1 MKKATVLCLLLMLV
15 FASISSVAAKDLP
28 YPDPE
33 KTVTII
39 VPHAAGGGTDLAF
52 RPLIEEMKRIARSSF
67 IVSNVAGA
75 GSATG
80 ANEVINS
87 PADGYTLLASGTHT
101 IAAMLQGLTAGNDQL
116 EGIIGMNWDPFIIA
130 VNSKKP
136 WNTMKDLVAAAKA
149 APGKLS
155 LGNAGMGGAT
165 GVASIGINLAFS
177 KTFNVTPFNG
187 GADLI
192 ASVLG
197 GHCDIGVFSQ
207 SEYLANKTSMK
218 AIVILSDDK
227 SALPELAYIPTL
239 AAAGYPEISV
249 PGGSFKSL
257 SVKKGTPA
265 AIKAYLADL
274 AEKAF
279 KSDTYQKFMAKN
291 GLIPAFTKLEALDAY
306 NSKIV
311 ADYLPIMKEA
321 GLLNKK

>member
-1 MKKATVLCLLLMLV
+1 MKKALALIVV
-15 FASISSVAAKDLP
+15 SVMAFGFVGTIAAKDLP
-28 YPDPE
+28 FPDPE
-33 KTVTII
+33 KTVTIV

-52 RPLIEEMKRIARSSF
+52 RPLVEEMKRIARSSF

-87 PADGYTLLASGTHT
+87 AADGYTLLASGTHT
-101 IAAMLQGLTAGNDQL
+101 IAAELQGLTAGNEEL
-116 EGIIGMNWDPFIIA
+116 EGIIGMNWDPFIVA
-130 VNSKKP
+130 VNSKKL
-136 WNTMKDLVAAAKA
+136 WNSMKELVAAAKA
-149 APGKLS
+149 APGKIS

-165 GVASIGINLAFS
+165 GVASVGINLSFGKS
-177 KTFNVTPFNG
+177 FNVTPFNG

-197 GHCDIGVFSQ
+197 GHCDVGIFSQ
-207 SEYLANKTSMK
+207 SEFLANKASMK
-218 AIVILSDDK
+218 ALVILSDDK
-227 SALPELAYIPTL
+227 SSLAELAYIPTL
-239 AAAGYPEISV
+239 AAAGYPDLNV

-257 SVKKGTPA
+257 SVKKGTPS

-279 KSDTYQKFMAKN
+279 KSESYQKFMAKN
-291 GLIPAFTKLEALDAY
+291 GLIPAFSKLADLDAY
-306 NSKIV
+306 NTKIV

-321 GLLNKK
+321 GLLKKK